1 MKRMFL
7 ALFVLLNLFSFS
19 FSWKLLSENAIHD
32 RTVLLELKS
41 SFSDPHGVLSTWDPD
56 SSPNH
61 CSWFGVSCN
70 SDSRVVSLV
79 LRACGDKGSSSS
91 SLRFLDSSSCS
102 SARLGGEISPVVG
115 SLSELK
121 VLSLAFNDLGGYVPN
136 EIWGLERLE
145 LLDLQGN
152 SFTGVRVL
160 DNAGIKLRKL
170 MSEEEGEDEEASPDD
185 FPDKNGLYPIEI
197 ASIVSAS
204 VIVFVLLVLVVF
216 FIYTKKWKR
225 NSQVLQFVEPKEIK
239 VFVDVTTPLTYETI
253 VRATGYFSNSYCIG
267 HGGFGSTYRAEVSP
281 EHVFAVKRLS
291 VGRFQGDQ
299 QFHAEISAL
308 ETVRHPNLVMLIGYH
323 ASETEMFLIYNYLS
337 GGNLEDFIKKRS
349 KPALEWKILHKI
361 ALDVARALAYLHE
374 QCSPKVLHRDIK
386 PSNILLDDTYN
397 AYLSDFGLSKL
408 LGTSQSHVTT
418 GVAGTFGYVAPE
430 YAMTCRVSEKADVY
444 SYGIVILELI
454 SDKRALDPSFSSHE
468 NGFNIVSWAH
478 MMLSQGKAKDVFTK
492 GLWETGPQDDLVEV
506 LHLALK
512 CTIDSL
518 SIRPTMK
525 QAVKQ
530 LKRIQPSRL

>member
-1 MKRMFL
+1 MKKTLL
-7 ALFVLLNLFSFS
+7 ALFLLLLLNLSS
-19 FSWKLLSENAIHD
+19 ISSSRKLKPLHD
-32 RTVLLELKS
+32 AAVLMELKT
-41 SFSDPHGVLSTWDPD
+41 SFSDPDGALSSWDPD
-56 SSPNH
+56 ISQNH

-70 SDSRVVSLV
+70 SDLRVVSLT
-79 LRACGDKGSSSS
+79 LDGS
-91 SLRFLDSSSCS
+91 
-102 SARLGGEISPVVG
+102 RLGGEISPAVG
-115 SLSELK
+115 KLSEIR
-121 VLSLAFNDLGGYVPN
+121 VLSLAFNNLGGQVPD
-136 EIWGLERLE
+136 EIWKLNKLKT
-145 LLDLQGN
+145 LDLQGN
-152 SFTGVRVL
+152 DDDFRVSRNFSR
-160 DNAGIKLRKL
+160 NAVRKL
-170 MSEEEGEDEEASPDD
+170 MSGEEEDSESSDSSSSS
-185 FPDKNGLYPIEI
+185 DKPGLYPIEI

-204 VIVFVLLVLVVF
+204 IIVFVLIVLVVL
-216 FIYTKKWKR
+216 FIYTRKRKR
-225 NSQVLQFVEPKEIK
+225 NSQVQVIEPKEIK
-239 VFVDVTTPLTYETI
+239 VFVDTGVPLTYESI
-253 VRATGYFSNSYCIG
+253 VRATGYFSNSNCIG
-267 HGGFGSTYRAEVSP
+267 HGGFGSTYKAEVTP
-281 EHVFAVKRLS
+281 NNVYAVKRLS

-308 ETVRHPNLVMLIGYH
+308 EIVRHPNLVMLVGYH

-337 GGNLEDFIKKRS
+337 GGNLEDFIKERS
-349 KPALEWKILHKI
+349 KPALDWKILHKI

-386 PSNILLDDTYN
+386 PSNILLDESFN
-397 AYLSDFGLSKL
+397 ASLSDFGLSKL
-408 LGTSQSHVTT
+408 LGASQSHVTT

-478 MMLSQGKAKDVFTK
+478 MMLSQGKAKEVFTK
-492 GLWETGPQDDLVEV
+492 GLWENGPQDDLVEV

-512 CTIDSL
+512 CTVDSL

-530 LKRIQPSRL
+530 LKRIHPSRL

>member
-1 MKRMFL
+1 MKKTLL
-7 ALFVLLNLFSFS
+7 ALFLLLLNLFAFS
-19 FSWKLLSENAIHD
+19 SSRKLKPFHD
-32 RTVLLELKS
+32 ATVLLELKS
-41 SFSDPHGVLSTWDPD
+41 SFSDPHGVLSRWDPNI
-56 SSPNH
+56 SNH

-70 SDSRVVSLV
+70 SDLRVVSLI
-79 LRACGDKGSSSS
+79 
-91 SLRFLDSSSCS
+91 LDET
-102 SARLGGEISPVVG
+102 RLGGEISPVVG
-115 SLSELK
+115 SLSEIR
-121 VLSLAFNDLGGYVPN
+121 VLSLAFNNLGGQVPK
-136 EIWGLERLE
+136 EIWGLKRLE
-145 LLDLQGN
+145 ILDLQGN
-152 SFTGVRVL
+152 DFRVQRFSR
-160 DNAGIKLRKL
+160 DAVRKL
-170 MSEEEGEDEEASPDD
+170 MSHNGEEEEDSENEASPSSDSS
-185 FPDKNGLYPIEI
+185 DKTGLYPIEI

-204 VIVFVLLVLVVF
+204 VIVFVLLVLVVL
-216 FIYTKKWKR
+216 FIYTRKGKR
-225 NSQVLQFVEPKEIK
+225 NSQVQVVEPKEIK
-239 VFVDVTTPLTYETI
+239 VFVDNGIPLTYESI
-253 VRATGYFSNSYCIG
+253 VRATGYFCNSNCIG
-267 HGGFGSTYRAEVSP
+267 HGGFGSTYKAVVSP
-281 EHVFAVKRLS
+281 DNVFAVKRLS
-291 VGRFQGDQ
+291 IGRFQGDQ

-308 ETVRHPNLVMLIGYH
+308 EMVRHPNLVMLIGYH

-337 GGNLEDFIKKRS
+337 GGNLEDFIKERS
-349 KPALEWKILHKI
+349 KSALDWKVLHKI

-386 PSNILLDDTYN
+386 PSNILLDNNYN

-408 LGTSQSHVTT
+408 LGASQSHVTT

-512 CTIDSL
+512 CTVDSL

-530 LKRIQPSRL
+530 LKRIHPSRL